1 MIQLQ
6 MNLTFMLSIQID
18 MFCQS
23 ILSLINKLSICFSV
37 CLMFVNKLLVGAAEE
52 YKIDIVIMR
61 AFDNRVIGVFTE
73 KPI

>member
-23 ILSLINKLSICFSV
+23 ILSLINKLSIC
-37 CLMFVNKLLVGAAEE
+37 MFVNKLLFEAAEE
-52 YKIDIVIMR
+52 YKVDIAIII
-61 AFDNRVIGVFTE
+61 A
-73 KPI
+73 